1 MNPRDFCE
9 LACRLADNQNAA
21 DSRTA
26 ISRAYFAAY
35 NVGASFV
42 ESFALKLPQTKDA
55 HRMLV
60 DCLSNTADAQ
70 ITPISQQLSDLAGV
84 RVEADYRM
92 ANTRVERSQTAKL
105 WIERAKRI
113 IAILDEALSDPAR
126 CPRIHGE
133 ITKWSMTTGRP

>member
-21 DSRTA
+21 DSRTV

-35 NVGASFV
+35 NVGVCFAERFGV
-42 ESFALKLPQTKDA
+42 EVPPKKGSHQ
-55 HRMLV
+55 LV
-60 DCLSNTADAQ
+60 VGCLSNTGDSRIDLTGQ
-70 ITPISQQLSDLAGV
+70 HLGDLAGM
-84 RVEADYRM
+84 RVKADYRM
-92 ANTRVERSQTAKL
+92 TDTGVERSQTAKL

-133 ITKWSMTTGRP
+133 IMKWSMTTGRP